1 MFIDSPSW
9 VDVKSAVRRPDT
21 TYIRHLF
28 PAGNADRAESLPPC
42 ALDVPDRVRYGIAM
56 LNDLLVI
63 YRCNAGLGFS
73 EAARLLNVSR
83 STLWRYEQGRRVP
96 AYDQLRALLELYRCP
111 PSECE
116 RAEVARRAAAERV
129 RA

>member
-1 MFIDSPSW
+1 
-9 VDVKSAVRRPDT
+9 
-21 TYIRHLF
+21 
-28 PAGNADRAESLPPC
+28 
-42 ALDVPDRVRYGIAM
+42 M

-96 AYDQLRALLELYRCP
+96 AYDQLHAMLEAYRCP
-111 PSECE
+111 PSECA
-116 RAEVARRAAAERV
+116 RAEVARRAALDTV

>member
-1 MFIDSPSW
+1 
-9 VDVKSAVRRPDT
+9 
-21 TYIRHLF
+21 
-28 PAGNADRAESLPPC
+28 
-42 ALDVPDRVRYGIAM
+42 M

-96 AYDQLRALLELYRCP
+96 AYDQLRAMLEAYRCP

-116 RAEVARRAAAERV
+116 RAEVARRKALDAV